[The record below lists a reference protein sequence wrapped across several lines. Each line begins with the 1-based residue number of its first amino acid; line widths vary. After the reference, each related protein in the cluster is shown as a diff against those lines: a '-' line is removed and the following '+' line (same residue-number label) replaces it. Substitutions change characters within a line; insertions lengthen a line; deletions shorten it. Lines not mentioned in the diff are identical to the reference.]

1 MFIGVPIKGCIASIA
16 ENRPK
21 NDASVMGKVVRVFMR
36 LPETVPSPGSD
47 VVLVV
52 EDDVRPRSFSRL
64 ESRVDNDVDD
74 VDDAAGDARFCSVEV
89 IVELSW
95 DSADCTPLPVA
106 VPLA

>member
-1 MFIGVPIKGCIASIA
+1 MFIGVPIKGCMASIA

-21 NDASVMGKVVRVFMR
+21 NDASVMGNVVRVFMR
-36 LPETVPSPGSD
+36 LPETVESPGIG
-47 VVLVV
+47 VVPVV
-52 EDDVRPRSFSRL
+52 EDEVKPRSFRRP

-89 IVELSW
+89 IVELSC

>member
-1 MFIGVPIKGCIASIA
+1 MFIGVVIRGVNAFIPMNKPKKPARLKGSRA
-16 ENRPK
+16 
-21 NDASVMGKVVRVFMR
+21 R
-36 LPETVPSPGSD
+36 LSKKLCPVDPSPAIP
-47 VVLVV
+47 VVPEV
-52 EDDVRPRSFSRL
+52 EVTPRPFRSSESRL
-64 ESRVDNDVDD
+64 DNDVDG

>member
-1 MFIGVPIKGCIASIA
+1 VLEVEVTP
-16 ENRPK
+16 
-21 NDASVMGKVVRVFMR
+21 R
-36 LPETVPSPGSD
+36 LF
-47 VVLVV
+47 
-52 EDDVRPRSFSRL
+52 RRS
-64 ESRVDNDVDD
+64 ESHVDD